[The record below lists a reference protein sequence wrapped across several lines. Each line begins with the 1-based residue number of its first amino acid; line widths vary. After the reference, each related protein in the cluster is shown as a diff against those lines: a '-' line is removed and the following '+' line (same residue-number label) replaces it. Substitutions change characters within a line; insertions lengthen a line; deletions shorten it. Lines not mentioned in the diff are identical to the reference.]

1 MQHSF
6 CPQFSLPT
14 QKENLCSSSLSEIVK
29 IIPTS
34 FAQVFFLFSRR
45 KSLRIVT
52 YLKNFQRRKMEK
64 EQAKGRNCFDNL
76 TY

>member
-1 MQHSF
+1 MRVTLSIF
-6 CPQFSLPT
+6 AIAALV
-14 QKENLCSSSLSEIVK
+14 SEIVK

-45 KSLRIVT
+45 KSLRIVN

-64 EQAKGRNCFDNL
+64 EQAKSRNYFDIL
-76 TY
+76 TKLF

>member
-1 MQHSF
+1 MLKMRVTLSIF
-6 CPQFSLPT
+6 AIAALV
-14 QKENLCSSSLSEIVK
+14 SEIVK

-45 KSLRIVT
+45 KSLRIVN

-64 EQAKGRNCFDNL
+64 EQAKSRNYFDIL
-76 TY
+76 TKLF

>member
-1 MQHSF
+1 MPRFAPGHF
-6 CPQFSLPT
+6 
-14 QKENLCSSSLSEIVK
+14 LCSPAFIAISEIVK

-76 TY
+76 TYTP